1 MTLRLDVDRLAWNA
15 HVDTVARSYD
25 RLIPVVKGNGYGL
38 GRRHLADVVIDRS
51 LAAHTV
57 DGRPVV
63 AVGTVH
69 ELAGLPSGLRPVVLT
84 PLPPAS
90 RPSASITAAGVDPVL
105 TVGTASQAAAAAAL
119 EGWSG
124 SVVVKLASSMQRFG
138 ASADEI
144 DDVVGA
150 LGRHGIDVAGWALHL
165 PLAGDEMSRR
175 AEIDTWLARLA
186 ARTDPVGGHELW
198 LSHVSPELLRDLGGR
213 WPDWSFPVRVGS
225 RLWHGDKS
233 MLHLSADVID
243 VRAVRAGDVAGYR
256 HASVPGDGILVM
268 VGCGTAHGVTA
279 LDGGPSPFHFR
290 RQRVALLERPHM
302 HTSMLFVPAGA
313 PTPAVGDNVDVQRP
327 LITVM
332 PDDVIWR

>member
-1 MTLRLDVDRLAWNA
+1 MTLRLDVDQRAWNA

-38 GRRHLADVVIDRS
+38 GRRQLVDVVVERS
-51 LAAHTV
+51 LAGHTV

-69 ELAGLPSGLRPVVLT
+69 EVAGLPSGLRPVVLT
-84 PLPPAS
+84 PLAPGG
-90 RPSASITAAGVDPVL
+90 RPTISNAAPGVDPVL
-105 TVGTASQAAAAAAL
+105 TVGTVTQADTVAAV
-119 EGWSG
+119 EGWTG

-138 ASADEI
+138 AKADEI

-150 LGRHGIDVAGWALHL
+150 LDRHGIDIAGWALHL
-165 PLAGDEMSRR
+165 PLAGDESSRR

-186 ARTDPVGGHELW
+186 ARTDPVGHHDLW
-198 LSHVSPELLRDLGGR
+198 LSHVSPELLHDLGGR
-213 WPDWSFPVRVGS
+213 WAHWSFPVRVGS

-256 HASVPGDGILVM
+256 HTDIPDDGMLVM

-290 RQRVALLERPHM
+290 QQRVALMERPHM

-313 PTPAVGDNVDVQRP
+313 PTPVVGDNVDVQRP
-327 LITVM
+327 LTTVM